1 MRRRSRYYRLRE
13 IPGYRTNRECVV
25 GDYRAAVRA
34 IFRRGYILAALD
46 NCLDIYEALLMQ
58 LNEPRCERP
67 VLLGRFGGGGDGPT
81 R

>member
-1 MRRRSRYYRLRE
+1 MR
-13 IPGYRTNRECVV
+13 GA

-34 IFRRGYILAALD
+34 IFRRGYILAAL
-46 NCLDIYEALLMQ
+46 
-58 LNEPRCERP
+58 EPKCERP